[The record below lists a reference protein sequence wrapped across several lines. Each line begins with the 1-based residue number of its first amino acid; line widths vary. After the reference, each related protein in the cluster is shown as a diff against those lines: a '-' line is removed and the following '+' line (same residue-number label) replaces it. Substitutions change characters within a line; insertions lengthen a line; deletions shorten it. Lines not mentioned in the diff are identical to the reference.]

1 MLQKLTKGSAGVCG
15 IACPRLKH
23 GVLGSR
29 HRLVGLSSD
38 EHQRHTRLPSSLSFP
53 TYPVAAWRKRAK
65 WIMR

>member
-38 EHQRHTRLPSSLSFP
+38 EHKRHTFAKFSEFPDLPSGR
-53 TYPVAAWRKRAK
+53 VA
-65 WIMR
+65 